1 MIKSERRITESTL
14 KKDLNELAHCF
25 IRELSTACKKMAI
38 YGSDHPLARKA
49 VGPPFLLLGQIFV
62 YKRYVS
68 MNVRRGELY
77 LLNIALKDNIFSCQV
92 MQFLQI
98 LDVKAVLFDKNVSLE
113 ELTTFV
119 DALVKRD
126 TLYNPSYRL
135 SEYLQEENIVNIEV
149 NGVRGFEFFEDRQL
163 YRGEMA
169 GDYSVR
175 RLALDQ
181 IGDDLQNVS
190 RLLVAEDDLVPF
202 GIDFEPDIIKYLIP
216 ERVTGFSVDQFVR
229 AIAEARA
236 TDCKAGADS
245 CLALLALAESH
256 PESEA
261 IRSRLDDDLAANMAD
276 TEQSDPVISIKHESR
291 DRVEKLLV
299 DLFSPEYE
307 ACDILEF
314 ADAFSRLLKT
324 GQHAKANSIIAD
336 LMSRLRGENSRSRQ
350 MALSLLDGAVLATQ
364 SPRDDEV
371 INNAISLVIY
381 HLDLGQETFEYSE
394 LIRLLF
400 GRCLHANCFANM
412 AVLSSALATHRISR
426 DGVTVYESLAV
437 KKALE
442 QINRP
447 EIIDKLL
454 DNLVVARH
462 EKAGFLRTILCA
474 IGSEEVALAL
484 SRIISHPDRQV
495 RQYALKILADLGDP
509 SLTIFGRMMAD
520 DKCFKRDEDRQ
531 ELPDAKWYIVR
542 NTIFVLGTLGDE
554 RAVDALQLRLGDPDI
569 RVRREIVCALEKIG
583 GDKAVDLLALFADDS
598 SSEIRGAALIA
609 IGLIGTAEAAP
620 MVIDIAYR
628 NPGEV
633 LKAITALGK
642 LGGGEATEYL
652 AGLLKDEA
660 ELSRL
665 SAGKVSREDLRVAI
679 IKVLVSIGGETGIE
693 QIQNYQDNM
702 SKTQKI
708 FFKNSPVNKAI
719 KEALSKKQ

>member
-1 MIKSERRITESTL
+1 MNKSARRITESTL
-14 KKDLNELAHCF
+14 RKDLNELAHSF

-77 LLNIALKDNIFSCQV
+77 FLNIALKENIFSCQV

-98 LDVKAVLFDKNVSLE
+98 LDVKAVLFDKTVSLE

-135 SEYLQEENIVNIEV
+135 SEHLQKENIASIEV
-149 NGVRGFEFFEDRQL
+149 NSVRGFELFEDRQL
-163 YRGEMA
+163 YRGEIA

-181 IGDDLQNVS
+181 IGDDLRNVS

-202 GIDFEPDIIKYLIP
+202 GVDFESDIIKYLIP
-216 ERVTGFSVDQFVR
+216 ERVTGFSVNQFVR

-256 PESEA
+256 PKSEA
-261 IRSRLDDDLAANMAD
+261 IRSSLDADLATNMAD
-276 TEQSDPVISIKHESR
+276 TEQSDPVISIQHESR
-291 DRVEKLLV
+291 DRVEKLLA
-299 DLFSPEYE
+299 DLFSPDYE
-307 ACDILEF
+307 AFDILEF

-324 GQHAKANSIIAD
+324 GQHVKANSVIAG
-336 LMSRLRGENSRSRQ
+336 LVARLSDESSRSRQ

-371 INNAISLVIY
+371 IDGVIGLVVDR
-381 HLDLGQETFEYSE
+381 LADSQETFEYSE

-400 GRCLHANCFANM
+400 WRCLLSNCLSNL
-412 AVLSSALATHRISR
+412 AVLCASLSTYRKSR

-447 EIIDKLL
+447 EIVNSLLDKLI
-454 DNLVVARH
+454 DARR
-462 EKAGFLRTILCA
+462 EQAGYLRTILCA

-484 SRIISHPDRQV
+484 SRIISHPVRQV

-509 SLTIFGRMMAD
+509 SLTVFGRMMAD
-520 DKCFKRDEDRQ
+520 DNCFRRGEERQ

-554 RAVDALQLRLGDPDI
+554 RAVDALRLRLGDPDI

-583 GDKAVDLLALFADDS
+583 GDKAVDLLSILADDS
-598 SSEIRGAALIA
+598 SGEIRGAALIA

-620 MVIDIAYR
+620 LVIDIATR
-628 NPGEV
+628 NPGEA

-642 LGGGEATEYL
+642 LGGEEATQYL

-665 SAGKVSREDLRVAI
+665 SAGKISREDLRVAI
-679 IKVLVSIGGETGIE
+679 IKVLVTIGGETGIE
-693 QIQNYQDNM
+693 RIQDYQDNM

-708 FFKNSPVNKAI
+708 IFKNSPLNKAI

>member
-14 KKDLNELAHCF
+14 KKDLNELAHSF

-49 VGPPFLLLGQIFV
+49 VGPPFLLLGQIFL

-77 LLNIALKDNIFSCQV
+77 FLNIALKENIFSCQV

-98 LDVKAVLFDKNVSLE
+98 LDVKAVLFDKTVRLE
-113 ELTTFV
+113 ELTIFV

-135 SEYLQEENIVNIEV
+135 SEYLQKENIASIEV
-149 NGVRGFEFFEDRQL
+149 NSVRGFELFEDRQL
-163 YRGEMA
+163 YRGEIA

-181 IGDDLQNVS
+181 IGDDLKNVS

-202 GIDFEPDIIKYLIP
+202 GIDFESDIIKYLIP

-261 IRSRLDDDLAANMAD
+261 IRSSLDNDLAD
-276 TEQSDPVISIKHESR
+276 TEQSDQVISIQHESR
-291 DRVEKLLV
+291 DRVEKLLA
-299 DLFSPEYE
+299 DLFSPDYE
-307 ACDILEF
+307 AFDILEF

-336 LMSRLRGENSRSRQ
+336 LMSRLRGESSRSRQ

-371 INNAISLVIY
+371 IDNAISLVIY

-412 AVLSSALATHRISR
+412 AVLSSALATHRKNH

-447 EIIDKLL
+447 ETIDILL

-462 EKAGFLRTILCA
+462 EKAGYLRTILCA

-520 DKCFKRDEDRQ
+520 DNCFKRGEERQ

-554 RAVDALQLRLGDPDI
+554 RAVDALRLRLGDPDI

-583 GDKAVDLLALFADDS
+583 GEKAVDLLSIFADDS
-598 SSEIRGAALIA
+598 SGEIRGAALIA

-620 MVIDIAYR
+620 LVIDIATR
-628 NPGEV
+628 NPGEA

-642 LGGGEATEYL
+642 LGGEEATQYL
-652 AGLLKDEA
+652 AGLLKNEA

-665 SAGKVSREDLRVAI
+665 SAGKISREDLRVAI
-679 IKVLVSIGGETGIE
+679 IKVLVTIGGKTGIDG
-693 QIQNYQDNM
+693 IQDYQDNM

-708 FFKNSPVNKAI
+708 FFKNSPLNKAI